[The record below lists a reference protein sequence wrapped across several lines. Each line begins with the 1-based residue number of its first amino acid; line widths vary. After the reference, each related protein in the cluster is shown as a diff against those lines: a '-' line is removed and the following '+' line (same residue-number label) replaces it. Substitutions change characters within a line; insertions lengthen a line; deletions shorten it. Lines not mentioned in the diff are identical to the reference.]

1 MAEETITTTNE
12 VPSQNEVTDAV
23 TSDAVDAEPKKQLS
37 PEELSQAVQ
46 EAVEFCFSRENVAN
60 DPLIVR
66 CRPLLV
72 MLCLVA
78 MIFL

>member
-12 VPSQNEVTDAV
+12 VPSQNEVADTVAS
-23 TSDAVDAEPKKQLS
+23 TSDATADAEPKKQLS

-46 EAVEFCFSRENVAN
+46 EAVEFCFSRDNVAN

-66 CRPLLV
+66 CQ
-72 MLCLVA
+72 
-78 MIFL
+78 